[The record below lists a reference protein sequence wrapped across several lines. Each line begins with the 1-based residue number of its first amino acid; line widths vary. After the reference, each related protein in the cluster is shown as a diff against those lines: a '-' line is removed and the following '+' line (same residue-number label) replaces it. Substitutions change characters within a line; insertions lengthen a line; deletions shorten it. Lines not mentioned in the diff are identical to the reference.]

1 MGFSDEQ
8 CVATINPPRV
18 MAVSAISH
26 GPDVVV
32 PSAWRTDHGPPSHS
46 AHIPPHPASRP
57 QPGHATAAQR
67 TGNIA
72 LSTRSGYTTQ
82 HARYNQELERW
93 AKRSFASPPAETISL
108 KIAAHYEGNAKRTC
122 NQSTIF
128 GVSLSYFIFIQGT
141 DGAVQNICEG
151 KKDIDALIT
160 ADGLVTISLET
171 IIPKVKM
178 FCPSFPWRVDEF
190 VVRDSEWVDLSA
202 HHSPLPYFYSQCL
215 QPARKNSNIYTFKPK
230 QFALFV
236 VVPAAQWAEYEAFI
250 NPGTP
255 PPVDSNAGPST
266 SNERNFACST
276 GVNQGPASSDQLP
289 ARPFVQ
295 RYAQSTFMPTR
306 LGITSAQ
313 PSQGK

>member
-1 MGFSDEQ
+1 
-8 CVATINPPRV
+8 

-32 PSAWRTDHGPPSHS
+32 PSAWRMDHGPPSHS
-46 AHIPPHPASRP
+46 AHIPPHPVSRP

-72 LSTRSGYTTQ
+72 LSTRLGYTTQ
-82 HARYNQELERW
+82 HAHYNQELERW
-93 AKRSFASPPAETISL
+93 AKRSFTSPPAETISL
-108 KIAAHYEGNAKRTC
+108 KIAAHYEGNAKHTR

-178 FCPSFPWRVDEF
+178 FCPSFPWRVDKF
-190 VVRDSEWVDLSA
+190 IVRDSEWVDLSA
-202 HHSPLPYFYSQCL
+202 HCSPLPYFYSQCL
-215 QPARKNSNIYTFKPK
+215 QPA
-230 QFALFV
+230 
-236 VVPAAQWAEYEAFI
+236 
-250 NPGTP
+250 
-255 PPVDSNAGPST
+255 
-266 SNERNFACST
+266 
-276 GVNQGPASSDQLP
+276 
-289 ARPFVQ
+289 
-295 RYAQSTFMPTR
+295 
-306 LGITSAQ
+306 
-313 PSQGK
+313 